1 MTDYKELGLKA
12 FSKYKFKNAKIFFS
26 LAYEQNPSDDLLFL
40 IELADLALIDR
51 GEVMAIFEFYQI
63 TSRRDK
69 IDFADI
75 LKTLHQR
82 LLDKEDEIPSELEN
96 EIKNSISYKEFKEMV
111 QKRGDFKQVLEG
123 IMFSSSITIESK
135 DEMLNFLEN
144 LVENDFIDMS
154 LRYIEDFSWV
164 FTDDLKFNKLIEKI
178 KNNENSNSK

>member
-1 MTDYKELGLKA
+1 M
-12 FSKYKFKNAKIFFS
+12 
-26 LAYEQNPSDDLLFL
+26 
-40 IELADLALIDR
+40 
-51 GEVMAIFEFYQI
+51 
-63 TSRRDK
+63 
-69 IDFADI
+69 
-75 LKTLHQR
+75 
-82 LLDKEDEIPSELEN
+82 
-96 EIKNSISYKEFKEMV
+96 YKEFREILGKT
-111 QKRGDFKQVLEG
+111 GDFKQVLEG